1 MQPKA
6 RSPIT
11 ATPQV
16 NDCTTFDAY
25 LHGIAEPVTICYCRV
40 SSSKQ
45 RADLDRQIA
54 HMRAIYPDAEIITDI
69 AGGLNWKRAKDC
81 SPYWSDC
88 IAGISSNVVVAHRD
102 RLARFG
108 FELIEWLVEQNGG
121 AVLVL
126 NQSDASPESRTHRGI
141 YSPFSTRS
149 VAGCTDSGATERQ
162 SRRIRVYPNARQ
174 KAMIA
179 TWLDAS
185 RWTYNLTVEIL
196 QSGIPAVWRHIAGM
210 VMAELKVLK
219 PEWES
224 VPYQVKRTSAR
235 DACRAMSNVKT
246 FNRQLAADRA
256 RGERPDEEFAEL
268 RFRSRKNPRQSC
280 YVPDDAVTEHGVYHT
295 ILGPL
300 RMAEAI
306 PAGQQECRLVKE
318 RGLYWLVVPHP
329 AQCDIETPS
338 GDGVVAL
345 DPGVRT
351 FLTYFS
357 ETDCGK
363 LGHHAFGRIQR
374 LCHWL
379 DDLISRTAK
388 APNRRKRRQMRRA
401 QARMRQRITNLVDE
415 LHWQLARWL
424 TSNYRIILLPTFETH
439 DMTQRAGR
447 RIRSKT
453 ARMMLTFRHYE
464 FKQRLKWK
472 AWQRG
477 ALVLDVNEA
486 YTSKTRSWDG
496 AVNTKLGGAKVI
508 RDENGFGMDRDV
520 NGARGIFLR
529 ALGDSP
535 FLRGLLTQ
543 VASQPTATSSNV
555 V

>member
-1 MQPKA
+1 
-6 RSPIT
+6 
-11 ATPQV
+11 
-16 NDCTTFDAY
+16 
-25 LHGIAEPVTICYCRV
+25 
-40 SSSKQ
+40 
-45 RADLDRQIA
+45 
-54 HMRAIYPDAEIITDI
+54 
-69 AGGLNWKRAKDC
+69 
-81 SPYWSDC
+81 
-88 IAGISSNVVVAHRD
+88 
-102 RLARFG
+102 
-108 FELIEWLVEQNGG
+108 
-121 AVLVL
+121 
-126 NQSDASPESRTHRGI
+126 
-141 YSPFSTRS
+141 
-149 VAGCTDSGATERQ
+149 
-162 SRRIRVYPNARQ
+162 
-174 KAMIA
+174 MIA

-185 RWTYNLTVEIL
+185 RWTYNLTVEVL
-196 QSGIPAVWRHIAGM
+196 QSGIPAAWRHIAGM

-224 VPYQVKRTSAR
+224 VPYQVKRTAVR

-256 RGERPDEEFAEL
+256 IGERPDEDFAQL
-268 RFRSRKNPRQSC
+268 RFRSCANPRRSC
-280 YVPDDAVTEHGVYHT
+280 YIPDDGVTEHGVYHT

-318 RGLYWLVVPHP
+318 RGLYWLTVPYP

-363 LGHHAFGRIQR
+363 IGHHAFGRIQR

-379 DDLISRTAK
+379 DDLISRTDTE
-388 APNRRKRRQMRRA
+388 PNHQRRRRMRWA
-401 QARMRQRITNLVDE
+401 QARLRQRIINLVDE

-424 TSNYRIILLPTFETH
+424 TGNYKVILLPTFETQ
-439 DMTQRAGR
+439 DMARRAGR

-464 FKQRLKWK
+464 FKQRLQWK

-477 ALVLDVNEA
+477 ALVVDVNEA

-496 AVNTKLGGAKVI
+496 TVNARLGGARVI
-508 RDENGFGMDRDV
+508 RDESGFGMDRDV
-520 NGARGIFLR
+520 NGARGVFLR

-543 VASQPTATSSNV
+543 VASQSTATSSNV

>member
-1 MQPKA
+1 
-6 RSPIT
+6 
-11 ATPQV
+11 
-16 NDCTTFDAY
+16 
-25 LHGIAEPVTICYCRV
+25 
-40 SSSKQ
+40 
-45 RADLDRQIA
+45 
-54 HMRAIYPDAEIITDI
+54 
-69 AGGLNWKRAKDC
+69 
-81 SPYWSDC
+81 
-88 IAGISSNVVVAHRD
+88 
-102 RLARFG
+102 
-108 FELIEWLVEQNGG
+108 
-121 AVLVL
+121 
-126 NQSDASPESRTHRGI
+126 
-141 YSPFSTRS
+141 
-149 VAGCTDSGATERQ
+149 
-162 SRRIRVYPNARQ
+162 
-174 KAMIA
+174 MIA

-185 RWTYNLTVEIL
+185 RWTYNLTVEVL

-224 VPYQVKRTSAR
+224 VPYQVKRTAVR

-256 RGERPDEEFAEL
+256 IGQRLDEDFAQL

-280 YVPDDAVTEHGVYHT
+280 YIPDDAVTEHGVYHT
-295 ILGPL
+295 MLGPL

-306 PAGQQECRLVKE
+306 PAGAQRMPTGAGARPLLAG
-318 RGLYWLVVPHP
+318 RTAYP
-329 AQCDIETPS
+329 AQCDTETPS

-357 ETDCGK
+357 EAECGK

-388 APNRRKRRQMRRA
+388 APNRRKRRQMRCA

-424 TSNYRIILLPTFETH
+424 TSNYRIILLPTFETQ
-439 DMTQRAGR
+439 DLTQRAGR

-464 FKQRLKWK
+464 FKRRSAVESL
-472 AWQRG
+472 AARRVGARRQRG
-477 ALVLDVNEA
+477 VHQQDPQ
-486 YTSKTRSWDG
+486 
-496 AVNTKLGGAKVI
+496 LG
-508 RDENGFGMDRDV
+508 RYREH
-520 NGARGIFLR
+520 
-529 ALGDSP
+529 
-535 FLRGLLTQ
+535 Q
-543 VASQPTATSSNV
+543 VGRRQGNSG
-555 V
+555 